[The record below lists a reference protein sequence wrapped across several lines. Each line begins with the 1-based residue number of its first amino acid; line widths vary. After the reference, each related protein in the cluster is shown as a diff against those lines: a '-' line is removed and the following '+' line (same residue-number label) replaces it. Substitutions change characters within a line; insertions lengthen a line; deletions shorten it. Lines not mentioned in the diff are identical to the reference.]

1 MSSTR
6 RSLRRSTLAPILEN
20 ENYVSRNNAVSMVRS
35 RPVNFSVRRKRKQK
49 KAKGTQKYGRRN
61 KLVHPP
67 PIQYNNNNSFEAL
80 ARQIAAL
87 GNNN

>member
-20 ENYVSRNNAVSMVRS
+20 ENYVPRNNAGRSMA

-87 GNNN
+87 GNNH